1 MTANEDELTQQIA
14 SILDK
19 PSVYMGGP
27 SRRSLRMAGEIVDL
41 LRSRASIGP
50 DSERIRELE
59 AENAELRRRLAAS
72 QSSPEWTMVRC
83 PTCGQIAPPHSHR
96 NLVMP

>member
-27 SRRSLRMAGEIVDL
+27 SRRSLRMAGEIVEL

-59 AENAELRRRLAAS
+59 AEVERLNDELRDVYRRRGYGWVKQA
-72 QSSPEWTMVRC
+72 
-83 PTCGQIAPPHSHR
+83 
-96 NLVMP
+96 